1 MAVKPA
7 GPSDLGRIE
16 KMIIQTAF
24 NPAPPATAEPRTS
37 PPEAGRP
44 AVAPLAEPAP
54 PAKPTREELDVA
66 VESLNRAPNVSAHN
80 LKFRVDDQTER
91 VVVKVVDKET
101 GETVR
106 EIPPEE
112 VLAIA
117 ESIERYQRGLLLSQ
131 EA

>member
-1 MAVKPA
+1 
-7 GPSDLGRIE
+7 
-16 KMIIQTAF
+16 MIIQSTF
-24 NPAPPATAEPRTS
+24 NPAPQATAEPRSSLT
-37 PPEAGRP
+37 EAGRP
-44 AVAPLAEPAP
+44 VAAAPEPAP

-66 VESLNRAPNVSAHN
+66 VERLNQAPNVSAHN

-91 VVVKVVDKET
+91 VIVKVVDKET

>member
-1 MAVKPA
+1 
-7 GPSDLGRIE
+7 
-16 KMIIQTAF
+16 MIIQSTF
-24 NPAPPATAEPRTS
+24 NPAPQATAEPRSS
-37 PPEAGRP
+37 PTEAGRL
-44 AVAPLAEPAP
+44 AVAAAPEPAP

-66 VESLNRAPNVSAHN
+66 VERLNQAPNVSAHN

-91 VVVKVVDKET
+91 VIVKVVDKET